1 MLGRTVYY
9 RNIAQWF
16 FSPSKGQPSLLASH
30 VVVARWIKTLIAT
43 KREPPTVSIKN
54 SRHAAI
60 QLTEDV
66 DSMDCTE
73 EMQNLYDAA
82 AFLRKSINNSKK
94 WVFTRSLNNVSNE
107 HLPDEISSFFD
118 G

>member
-1 MLGRTVYY
+1 MYY

-66 DSMDCTE
+66 DSMDCAE

-94 WVFTRSLNNVSNE
+94 WVYSRSLNNVSNE